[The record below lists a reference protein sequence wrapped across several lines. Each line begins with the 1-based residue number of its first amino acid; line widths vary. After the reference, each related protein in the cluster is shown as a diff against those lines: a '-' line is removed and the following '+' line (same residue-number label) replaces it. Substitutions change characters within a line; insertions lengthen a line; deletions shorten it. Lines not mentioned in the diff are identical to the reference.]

1 MDLSINSYLRK
12 LVDENAS
19 DLHFKVGCPPILR
32 IDGELVP
39 LEARPMAIREVE
51 ELARSLVPEERSGE
65 VLQAREMDLAY
76 SVPGLGRFRT
86 NIYRQRGTL
95 GIALRFIPRAF
106 DLAFEDL
113 NLPLILRD
121 LADLPRGLV
130 LVTGVTGSGKTTTLA
145 CMVNHINKTRRCH
158 IVTIEDPIEF
168 LHNDEKSIVSQRE
181 VGTDTETFYMALKHV
196 VRQDPDVIL
205 IGEMRDVDTVESAI
219 RAADT
224 GHLVFSTLHTTDTVQ
239 TINRIINFFPAH
251 RHKQIRVDLSSTL
264 KGVVG
269 LRLLPRSDGRGRIPA
284 VEVMVSTPTIR
295 ELVLHEEK
303 TSKIADA
310 IEEGA
315 THYGMQSFDQALLK
329 LYQDGQIHYED
340 ALTYASSTGDFAL
353 KVRSEMPDLGRG
365 GKARSR

>member
-1 MDLSINSYLRK
+1 MELSINSYLRK

-32 IDGELVP
+32 VDGELLQ
-39 LEARPMAIREVE
+39 LEARPLSIREVE

-65 VLQAREMDLAY
+65 VLQVRQMDLAY

-86 NIYRQRGTL
+86 NIYRQRGTV
-95 GIALRFIPRAF
+95 GIALRYIPRAS
-106 DLAFEDL
+106 DLEFEGL

-130 LVTGVTGSGKTTTLA
+130 IVTGVTGSGKTTTLA
-145 CMVNHINKTRRCH
+145 CMINHINRSRRCH
-158 IVTIEDPIEF
+158 VVTIEDPIEF
-168 LHNDEKSIVSQRE
+168 LHHDEKSIVSQRE
-181 VGTDTETFYMALKHV
+181 IGTDTEDFNVALKHV

-205 IGEMRDVDTVESAI
+205 IGEMRDVATVESAI

-224 GHLVFSTLHTTDTVQ
+224 GHLVFTTLHTTDTVQ

-251 RHKQIRVDLSSTL
+251 RHNQIRLDLSSTL

-269 LRLLPRSDGRGRIPA
+269 LRLLPRADGKGRIPA

-295 ELVLHEEK
+295 ELITREEK

-315 THYGMQSFDQALLK
+315 SHYGMQSFDQALMK
-329 LYQDGQIHYED
+329 LYQEGFIHYED
-340 ALTYASSTGDFAL
+340 ALTFASSTGDFAL
-353 KVRSEMPDLGRG
+353 KVRSEMPELVRG
-365 GKARSR
+365 TKRGK